1 MLLPPLKSALTRTE
15 KALLLAGDGV
25 YGFAAA
31 SAHGCGFY
39 WRGVF
44 FYLDVV
50 PAAVGCYRVQALT
63 EKACNV
69 SVAITL
75 ASQIPYRLFLCFC
88 HRRILHRCS
97 VGERQN

>member
-1 MLLPPLKSALTRTE
+1 MLLPPQKPTLTRAE

-25 YGFAAA
+25 YGLAAA
-31 SAHGCGFY
+31 SAHGCRFY

-50 PAAVGCYRVQALT
+50 PAAVGCYRVQAFT

-69 SVAITL
+69 SVAVAL
-75 ASQIPYRLFLCFC
+75 AS
-88 HRRILHRCS
+88 
-97 VGERQN
+97 